1 MRLIDADALIRFILD
16 GTCADCEE
24 VKGNNDAACAACEW
38 DDAIMMIDTAP
49 TVGGWISVAERLP
62 ENMETVLVVKELK
75 SGQRQIGLAYC
86 IPEHP
91 HHDYVTGEDV
101 VEPYWVCGGNNNII
115 YWQELPEMP
124 KR

>member
-24 VKGNNDAACAACEW
+24 VKSDNDAACAACEW

-62 ENMETVLVVKELK
+62 EDDRQVLAVKKLK
-75 SGQRQIGLAYC
+75 SGHMDIC
-86 IPEHP
+86 IAR
-91 HHDYVTGEDV
+91 
-101 VEPYWVCGGNNNII
+101 C
-115 YWQELPEMP
+115 LPEIG
-124 KR
+124 RAHV